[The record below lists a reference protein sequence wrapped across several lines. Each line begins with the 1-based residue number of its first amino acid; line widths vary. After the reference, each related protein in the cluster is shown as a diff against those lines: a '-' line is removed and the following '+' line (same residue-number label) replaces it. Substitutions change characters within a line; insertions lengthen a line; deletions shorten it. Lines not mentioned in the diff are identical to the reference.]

1 MSDAY
6 TDTRDACRILNHM
19 AESRKEEC
27 EKLRAENAELRGQKT
42 TTYEPLISDSRG
54 YANQF
59 KCDYCGCTVDTP
71 YYMRPEQFDY
81 IYCPYCGRY
90 ITGNEE

>member
-6 TDTRDACRILNHM
+6 TDAKEACRILNHM

-27 EKLRAENAELRGQKT
+27 EKLRAENAELRRQKT
-42 TTYEPLISDSRG
+42 TAVRYQRFI
-54 YANQF
+54 F
-59 KCDYCGCTVDTP
+59 KCDYCGYIVDTA
-71 YYMRPEQFDY
+71 YYMKFEQFDY
-81 IYCPYCGRY
+81 IYCPCCGRY